1 MKSMRN
7 FMKFFWVVMI
17 VLGMAADFVNAQY
30 VTRFHITDMDNETLK
45 TKVNQNITNLLTT
58 FNSLQGSGAE
68 LNFHGVDIT
77 PEALNNVI
85 TLWKDC
91 AFRCAETDVIE
102 RCLSTSDN
110 NYQVRNIPIIMVPK
124 DSTDVIEDKLR
135 EGVVTF
141 DNNGV
146 ITDFHFAID
155 VNMYSNILKN
165 AKGVEDFVQRQLILE
180 YVERFRNSYNL
191 KDINFLQQIFS
202 DDALIITGK
211 VITTKKSDV
220 NMGGLDNKKI
230 IYSKQSKKE
239 YLTKLERIF
248 KLNKRINVTFD
259 EIKVVRHPA
268 KADFYGVTLKQG
280 YSSDYYHDEGYL
292 FLLWDFTNKEAPQIH
307 VRTWQP
313 DKIDENTKLPED
325 EIFEINDF
333 DI

>member
-1 MKSMRN
+1 MKIV
-7 FMKFFWVVMI
+7 WVVMM
-17 VLGMAADFVNAQY
+17 VLGMTHEMAYAQY
-30 VTRFHITDMDNETLK
+30 VTRFHITDLDNETLK

-68 LNFHGVDIT
+68 PNFYGVDIT
-77 PEALNNVI
+77 QEALNNVM

-91 AFRCAETDVIE
+91 PFRCAETEIIE
-102 RCLSTSDN
+102 RCLTTSDN
-110 NYQVRNIPIIMVPK
+110 NYQVRNIPVIMVPK
-124 DSTDVIEDKLR
+124 DSADVVNDKLR
-135 EGVVTF
+135 EAVVTF
-141 DNNGV
+141 NNNGV

-155 VNMYSNILKN
+155 VNMYSSILKN
-165 AKGVEDFVQRQLILE
+165 ARGVEDFVQRQLILE

-211 VITTKKSDV
+211 VITTKKSDM
-220 NMGGLDNKKI
+220 NMGLNNNKKV

-248 KLNKRINVTFD
+248 KMNKRINVTFD